1 MLHALFKL
9 PAYNYIIIIHFILC
23 AEICVDTAVTCT
35 ESGCTECK
43 TGYVGLG
50 CCDCAPGFSRDEND
64 DCICKNMYINL
75 KLCPNTRHANLLRN
89 SIVHACMDSTCKCW

>member
-1 MLHALFKL
+1 MSQMKYHKLSLINSDWQSMLACCMHYLNFL
-9 PAYNYIIIIHFILC
+9 HIIIIHFILC

-64 DCICKNMYINL
+64 DCICKNMYIKHN
-75 KLCPNTRHANLLRN
+75 P
-89 SIVHACMDSTCKCW
+89 